1 MRGEETRELKRVVDL
16 WLGKGWEE
24 RSDEHGLVKPQ
35 GEED

>member
-24 RSDEHGLVKPQ
+24 RSDDMG
-35 GEED
+35 